1 VREQHAMVA
10 ANRAQL
16 RYIVRRESGRRVP
29 GVGGSELRLSNPLY
43 LLRESSSSR
52 LNEWV
57 NGAVGGGVSASSGDR
72 SRVEG
77 V

>member
-1 VREQHAMVA
+1 MVA

-29 GVGGSELRLSNPLY
+29 GVGGSELRLSNLPLY
-43 LLRESSSSR
+43 LLWESSSSR

-57 NGAVGGGVSASSGDR
+57 NGADGGGVSASSGDR
-72 SRVEG
+72 SWVEG